1 MSHILVI
8 INSVAVMLTIV
19 SLVYVSRLREFEV
32 REAESSMNAILFGI
46 FFLLLIMISNAVE
59 SLETAF
65 RDDLAALIP
74 DIATYIAYI
83 SQIADL
89 ALAPLLAA
97 CFLIGVFL
105 VRENA
110 S

>member
-1 MSHILVI
+1 MSHLFVI

-19 SLVYVSRLREFEV
+19 SLVYISRLREFEV
-32 REAESSMNAILFGI
+32 REAESSLNALLFGI
-46 FFLLLIMISNAVE
+46 FFLLLIMIANTVE
-59 SLETAF
+59 SLNTAF
-65 RDDLAALIP
+65 QEDLGVLIP
-74 DIATYIAYI
+74 DISTYIAYI
-83 SQIADL
+83 VQIADL

-105 VRENA
+105 VRENV